1 MGTAGVDAG
10 EATARPPVV
19 WPGLDGVTDRRFDLL
34 VIGDVRLEVRAELHG
49 MRFTDLTADRLAY
62 ADASAVVAGTAVN
75 MARSATG
82 YFRHVGLF
90 TRIGD
95 DDHTESIRRELSRLG
110 VRDLC
115 RVDAGMPNGVA
126 VMVRDDAPAGPG
138 VRLLIAAQNA
148 PSRRLSEAD
157 VRRAAA
163 EIRAADVVFLD
174 GYALLSPISR
184 AATYAAAR
192 IANESGTLVAFDLVP
207 HDIDGRVPMCEVLP
221 LLALTDVIVT
231 EAATV
236 ARLLGAPHAAA
247 KQGVMGEPRGSGGRP
262 PEETARHAE
271 TRELLPLLDRSV
283 GGRPLWLLRFGET
296 NLENVLAYRRG
307 QGGEGLLL
315 EYASGYG
322 EGIERAGFGDRLASC
337 ELYWWLSARSLG

>member
-1 MGTAGVDAG
+1 METAGVDAG

-19 WPGLDGVTDRRFDLL
+19 WPGLDGVAGRRFDLL
-34 VIGDVRLEVRAELHG
+34 VIGDVRLEVRAELRG

-75 MARSATG
+75 MARSATA
-82 YFRHVGLF
+82 YFRNVGLF

-95 DDHTESIRRELSRLG
+95 DDHTGSIRRELSRIG

-115 RVDAGMPNGVA
+115 RVDSGMPNGVA

-138 VRLLIAAQNA
+138 VRLLIAARNA

-184 AATYAAAR
+184 AAMCAAAR

-207 HDIDGRVPMCEVLP
+207 HDIDGRVPRCEVLP
-221 LLALTDVIVT
+221 LLALTDVVVT

-236 ARLLGAPHAAA
+236 ARLLEAP
-247 KQGVMGEPRGSGGRP
+247 P
-262 PEETARHAE
+262 PVTSAE
-271 TRELLPLLDRSV
+271 ARELPPLLDRSV

-307 QGGEGLLL
+307 EGGGGLQL

-322 EGIERAGFGDRLASC
+322 EGVERAGFGDRLASC

>member
-19 WPGLDGVTDRRFDLL
+19 WPGLDGVADRRFDLL

-82 YFRHVGLF
+82 YFRRVGLF

-184 AATYAAAR
+184 AATCAAAR

-207 HDIDGRVPMCEVLP
+207 HDIDGRVPVCEVLP

-231 EAATV
+231 EAATM
-236 ARLLGAPHAAA
+236 ARLLG
-247 KQGVMGEPRGSGGRP
+247 MP
-262 PEETARHAE
+262 PPVTSAE
-271 TRELLPLLDRSV
+271 TRELPPLLDRSV

-322 EGIERAGFGDRLASC
+322 EGVERAGFGDRLASC